1 MYRPAE
7 LEALAQAAQKQEALL
22 ITTEK
27 DWVRLPKIWQ
37 SRVAYLPVQASFDAS
52 IIKDIDK
59 KLQRLA
65 QKISIMSHYN
75 QPLFRRKFTEFFL
88 WPVQGILAFIIVG
101 FIRLLPVS
109 LTSFFMWQN

>member
-7 LEALAQAAQKQEALL
+7 LEALAHAAQKQEALL

-37 SRVAYLPVQASFDAS
+37 SRVAYLPVQASFNAS
-52 IIKDIDK
+52 IVKDIDK

-65 QKISIMSHYN
+65 Q
-75 QPLFRRKFTEFFL
+75 R
-88 WPVQGILAFIIVG
+88 
-101 FIRLLPVS
+101 
-109 LTSFFMWQN
+109 

>member
-1 MYRPAE
+1 MRSLKPNGDHHVSPVE

-37 SRVAYLPVQASFDAS
+37 SRGNLPVQASFDAS

-65 QKISIMSHYN
+65 Q
-75 QPLFRRKFTEFFL
+75 R
-88 WPVQGILAFIIVG
+88 
-101 FIRLLPVS
+101 
-109 LTSFFMWQN
+109 